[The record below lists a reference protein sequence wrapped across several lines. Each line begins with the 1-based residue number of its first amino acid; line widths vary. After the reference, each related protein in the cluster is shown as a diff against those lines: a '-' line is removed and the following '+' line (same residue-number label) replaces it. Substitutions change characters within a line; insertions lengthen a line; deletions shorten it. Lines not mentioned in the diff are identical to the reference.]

1 MTRRQDLERHRHSLG
16 EIREI
21 MNSMKTLAYM
31 ETRKLSRFLP
41 AQQAVVTSIEDMAA
55 DFLGFY
61 RDSLPRLAET
71 TPVMVLV
78 GSERGFCGD
87 FNQALVRRLTEAS
100 KATAES
106 ATSPRLIAVGHKLHG
121 LVDSDPRVVALI
133 DGASVVEEVTRV
145 LHQLVRALSELQQRY
160 GALSLSVL
168 HFDHDNKLVSEQ
180 LLPPFQ
186 QAQQHPPRHAWP
198 PELNLP
204 PQAFLGELVD
214 HYLFAALN
222 ELLYTSLMAEN
233 HQRVAHLEGAV
244 RHLDDEAEELKHR
257 SNALRQEEII
267 EEIEVILLSASA
279 QAASP
284 KTSRR

>member
-1 MTRRQDLERHRHSLG
+1 MIRRQDLERHRHSLG

-41 AQQAVVTSIEDMAA
+41 AQQTVVTSIEGMAA

-61 RDSLPRLAET
+61 RNSLPRPAAT
-71 TPVMVLV
+71 IPVMVLV

-87 FNQALVRRLTEAS
+87 FNQALVRRLTETS
-100 KATAES
+100 RATAES

-121 LVDSDPRVVALI
+121 LVDSDPRVIALI
-133 DGASVVEEVTRV
+133 DGASVVEEVTPV
-145 LHQLVRALSELQQRY
+145 LHQLVQQLSELQQRH

-168 HFDHDNKLVSEQ
+168 HFDHDNKLVSDQ

-186 QAQQHPPRHAWP
+186 QMQQQPPRHAWP

-233 HQRVAHLEGAV
+233 RQRVAHLEGAV

-267 EEIEVILLSASA
+267 EEIEVILLNASA
-279 QAASP
+279 QTGSP